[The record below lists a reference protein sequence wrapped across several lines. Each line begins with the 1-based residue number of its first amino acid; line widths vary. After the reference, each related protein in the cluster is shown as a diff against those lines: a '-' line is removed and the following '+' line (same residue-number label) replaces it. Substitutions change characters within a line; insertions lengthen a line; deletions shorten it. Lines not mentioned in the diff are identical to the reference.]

1 MRSGDIKI
9 IRDMGIHMKH
19 EEAVGEFPFEGFFC
33 GNWVRNPISTAKP
46 SNNNN
51 VLYILW

>member
-19 EEAVGEFPFEGFFC
+19 GEAVGEFPFKVFFFFVET
-33 GNWVRNPISTAKP
+33 G
-46 SNNNN
+46 
-51 VLYILW
+51 

>member
-19 EEAVGEFPFEGFFC
+19 EEAVGEFPFEGFFLWKL
-33 GNWVRNPISTAKP
+33 GEKP
-46 SNNNN
+46 NFHS
-51 VLYILW
+51 